1 MKRLRKYLYEFW
13 RCWADAFSREGRC
26 FYAIVEVFVWDV
38 AVKRGNLTILV
49 ADDSYED
56 RLLLRRAFL
65 KCSKPGITLQM
76 TSSSNAAVAYLRGIE
91 PFEDRNQYPYPTF
104 LLTDL
109 KMSDGDSFTILEH
122 LRSTPQ
128 STVIPT
134 VVLSASSDSDDI
146 KRAYTLGA
154 SAYLIKP
161 TDTTSL
167 ANMIQTLV
175 VFWLYC
181 EVPEVNQAGVQ
192 LKTINKNKLGERFED

>member
-1 MKRLRKYLYEFW
+1 M
-13 RCWADAFSREGRC
+13 
-26 FYAIVEVFVWDV
+26 
-38 AVKRGNLTILV
+38 KRGNLTILV

-56 RLLLRRAFL
+56 RLFLRRAFL
-65 KCSKPGITLQM
+65 KCAEPGITLQM
-76 TSSSNAAVAYLRGIE
+76 TSSGNEAVAYLRGVQ

-109 KMSDGDSFTILEH
+109 KMSDGDGFTILEY

-146 KRAYTLGA
+146 KKAYTLGA

-161 TDTTSL
+161 TDSIAL
-167 ANMIQTLV
+167 ANMIQALMA
-175 VFWLYC
+175 FWLYC
-181 EVPEVNQAGVQ
+181 EVPEVDQAGVQ
-192 LKTINKNKLGERFED
+192 LKTSNTGKLGERFLN

>member
-1 MKRLRKYLYEFW
+1 VVSIQDIAM
-13 RCWADAFSREGRC
+13 
-26 FYAIVEVFVWDV
+26 
-38 AVKRGNLTILV
+38 KRGNLTILV

-56 RLLLRRAFL
+56 HLLLRRAFL
-65 KCSKPGITLQM
+65 KCAKPGVTLQM
-76 TSSSNAAVAYLRGIE
+76 TSSGNEAVAYLRGIE

-104 LLTDL
+104 VLADL
-109 KMSDGDSFTILEH
+109 KMSDGDGFTILEH

-161 TDTTSL
+161 TDTKAL
-167 ANMIQTLV
+167 ANMVQTLLA
-175 VFWLYC
+175 FWLYC
-181 EVPEVNQAGVQ
+181 EVPEVNKAGVQ
-192 LKTINKNKLGERFED
+192 LQTKNNGKLGERFEV

>member
-1 MKRLRKYLYEFW
+1 
-13 RCWADAFSREGRC
+13 
-26 FYAIVEVFVWDV
+26 
-38 AVKRGNLTILV
+38 LTILV

-56 RLLLRRAFL
+56 RLLLRRAFS
-65 KCSKPGITLQM
+65 KYAKPGITLQM
-76 TSSSNAAVAYLRGIE
+76 TVSGNEAVAYLRGIK

-109 KMSDGDSFTILEH
+109 KMPEGDGFTILEH
-122 LRSTPQ
+122 LRNTPL

-154 SAYLIKP
+154 SAYLVKP
-161 TDTTSL
+161 TDTMSL
-167 ANMIQTLV
+167 ASMIQTLV
-175 VFWLYC
+175 AFWLYC

-192 LKTINKNKLGERFED
+192 LQTKNNGKLGERFEV

>member
-1 MKRLRKYLYEFW
+1 M
-13 RCWADAFSREGRC
+13 
-26 FYAIVEVFVWDV
+26 

-49 ADDSYED
+49 ADDLYED
-56 RLLLRRAFL
+56 RLFLNRAFSN
-65 KCSKPGITLQM
+65 CAKPGVTLQM
-76 TSSSNAAVAYLRGIE
+76 TSSGNEAVAYLRGVE

-109 KMSDGDSFTILEH
+109 KMSDGDGFTILEH

-146 KRAYTLGA
+146 KKAYTLGA

-161 TDTTSL
+161 TDSIAL
-167 ANMIQTLV
+167 ANMIQALMA
-175 VFWLYC
+175 FWLYC
-181 EVPEVNQAGVQ
+181 EVPEVDQAGVQ
-192 LKTINKNKLGERFED
+192 LKTSNTGKLGERFLN